1 MAVNT
6 EFKKKLDITVREG
19 ANAREI
25 EYSLCRRNPWGKL
38 KLRYRTGKV
47 YAKGG
52 SGSENKGVS
61 KTKNS
66 SNKGNVARPRVL
78 KVDGRTGKKVM
89 VDA

>member
-1 MAVNT
+1 MAVNI

-25 EYSLCRRNPWGKL
+25 EYSLAKRNPWGKL
-38 KLRYRTGKV
+38 KRRYRTGKV

-61 KTKNS
+61 KTRDAR
-66 SNKGNVARPRVL
+66 NKGVITNPRVL

-89 VDA
+89 VDG